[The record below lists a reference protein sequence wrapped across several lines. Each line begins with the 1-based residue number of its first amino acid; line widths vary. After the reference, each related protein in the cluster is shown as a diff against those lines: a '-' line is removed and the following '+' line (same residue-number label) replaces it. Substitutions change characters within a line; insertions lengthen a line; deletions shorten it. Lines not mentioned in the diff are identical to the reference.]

1 MTIRLVSLTFLTAT
15 LATLPLA
22 NAAGLYT
29 EGHGDVRAYYQDGQ
43 LKLRYQLD
51 YGGIVDGNEV
61 GSYDEMTGPVPASFE
76 LDQLIVSIPET
87 SLAQSPDNRFDFTGA
102 APGEYL
108 WFIPEGA
115 DYSLPWLGVSTQELN
130 REDWSGEVLEQQN
143 FGYLQLQLL
152 SVSGPPG
159 SHFSLFYGP
168 QDELS
173 NPLVHFATSDGIDS
187 NDVFKGES
195 VHGGTIPQLSVGTH
209 IHSNWMFTQ
218 PGIYDVTLKFSG
230 EHLVDGYK
238 EVSGTVRFEVA
249 SVPEPNT
256 ISLVAI
262 GMIAL
267 LGVARKRLER

>member
-1 MTIRLVSLTFLTAT
+1 MTTRLVSLTFLSAT

-61 GSYDEMTGPVPASFE
+61 GSYDEMTGPVPASFG

-102 APGEYL
+102 GVGENL

-115 DYSLPWLGVSTQELN
+115 DYSLPWLGFSTTELDQNEWAGETLGELN
-130 REDWSGEVLEQQN
+130 
-143 FGYLQLQLL
+143 FGFLQMELL
-152 SVSGPPG
+152 SVSGPAG
-159 SHFSLFYGP
+159 SHFSLFYNP
-168 QDELS
+168 QDEFS
-173 NPLVHFATSDGIDS
+173 APLVHFATSDGIDA

-195 VHGGTIPQLSVGTH
+195 VHGGTTPQLSVGTH

-249 SVPEPNT
+249 SIPEPNT
-256 ISLVAI
+256 IILMSI

-267 LGVARKRLER
+267 LGVARKRLDR